1 MSVVMESSKPL
12 EELIDPKYAKR
23 RGNGAAK
30 RMLDSLLWA
39 SENLLLCVVRE
50 KDEGGTETVKVRP
63 ELAAT
68 APPTMAA
75 LTFLQAW
82 AGLPPGKLAETIT
95 RLTMKVRDKLGTG
108 KGRER
113 TEGGG
118 RRTEEGPGM
127 VVLSAEAQRRVEA
140 LERRIEAARSR
151 RAEGGGRKSEVSDR

>member
-1 MSVVMESSKPL
+1 LSVVMESSRPL

-50 KDEGGTETVKVRP
+50 KDAGGTETVKVCP
-63 ELAAT
+63 ERAAT

-95 RLTMKVRDKLGTG
+95 RLTMKVSDKLGSG
-108 KGRER
+108 KGKAAGRAGKGEAD
-113 TEGGG
+113 GG
-118 RRTEEGPGM
+118 M
-127 VVLSAEAQRRVEA
+127 MVLSAEAQRRVES
-140 LERRIEAARSR
+140 LNRRIEAARGRGKDEGR
-151 RAEGGGRKSEVSDR
+151 RVKDEGGDR

>member
-1 MSVVMESSKPL
+1 MSVLIESSKPL

-23 RGNGAAK
+23 RGIGPAK

-50 KDEGGTETVKVRP
+50 KDSQGVETVKVRP

-95 RLTMKVRDKLGTG
+95 RLTMKVSDKLGTG
-108 KGRER
+108 KGRGR

-118 RRTEEGPGM
+118 RRTEDGSGM
-127 VVLSAEAQRRVEA
+127 VVLSAEAQRRVES
-140 LERRIEAARSR
+140 LNRRIEAARKR
-151 RAEGGGRKSEVSDR
+151 